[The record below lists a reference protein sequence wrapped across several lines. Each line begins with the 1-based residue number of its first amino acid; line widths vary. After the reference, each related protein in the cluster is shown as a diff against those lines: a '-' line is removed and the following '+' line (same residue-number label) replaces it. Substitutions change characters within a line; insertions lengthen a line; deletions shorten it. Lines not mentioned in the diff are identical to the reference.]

1 MDGEFARNA
10 LIKPQKNLQS
20 RPPPCPCS
28 STISLHIN
36 HWEVGAKTWLASA
49 ALATECI
56 LKHKQMYSYRH
67 INMSHII
74 TETKKLEVKKNKK
87 LGRGRSTLDQGVK
100 KLDLAEGSVASCWN
114 KDWYQSV
121 SLIKVKWEDFFF
133 FFFTTRPSWLRVNE
147 TKALEVGCVIVR
159 ILHSTT
165 QVKAKAGTC
174 CFPPAECPA
183 SVSVHL
189 CVCRTD

>member
-1 MDGEFARNA
+1 MQKIPERSERTLAIIMDGEFARNA

-87 LGRGRSTLDQGVK
+87 LGRGRSRLDQGVK
-100 KLDLAEGSVASCWN
+100 KLDLAEGSVASC
-114 KDWYQSV
+114 
-121 SLIKVKWEDFFF
+121 F